1 MRQPKLIDYILL
13 TTLSLIWASAFF
25 NIKIATY
32 SFGPVTIAFLRVF
45 FGAIPVLLLCYYKN
59 IKIEA
64 FSKDWHWF
72 AMIGFI
78 NLVAP
83 FFLIAYGVKSVQS
96 NLAAILMS
104 TTPLSSTVLGH
115 FFTKNEKFNLIKTFG
130 ILIGFSGIVFL
141 FSDNILI
148 DENNFTS
155 ALLILLGSTCY
166 VVGGVLTLKISKKKN
181 ENVTG
186 SILIWAIIYVRAFGL
201 GPFAGLLSIFT
212 ADVGT
217 LGKLFS
223 EATDNAD
230 KKQIEGITATGS
242 NKSSIIR
249 YGLIPQIFPIFISQ
263 SLYFFESNTRSAVIL
278 GVVGAGGIGLQ
289 LTERMKA
296 QYWDQTLFIIVLI
309 LIMVAIIDSI
319 SRAIRKRIIYE

>member
-1 MRQPKLIDYILL
+1 MKQPKLLDYLLLILL
-13 TTLSLIWASAFF
+13 ALIWASAFF

-45 FGAIPVLLLCYYKN
+45 FGAIPVLLLCYFKN

-64 FSKDWHWF
+64 FSNDWHWF

-115 FFTKNEKFNLIKTFG
+115 LYLKNEKFNFVKTIG

-141 FSDNILI
+141 FSDNLLI
-148 DENNFTS
+148 DENNFLS

-166 VVGGVLTLKISKKKN
+166 VIGGVLTLKISKKKN

-186 SILIWAIIYVRAFGL
+186 SILIWATIILIPLVAFIEQPWYIKPRLDSTISVIYLGL
-201 GPFAGLLSIFT
+201 VSTGIAWLLRFKIL
-212 ADVGT
+212 V
-217 LGKLFS
+217 K
-223 EATDNAD
+223 N
-230 KKQIEGITATGS
+230 
-242 NKSSIIR
+242 
-249 YGLIPQIFPIFISQ
+249 GLIFQSQVSYLIPIFGTMLSYIFLKEIITFKVFIS
-263 SLYFFESNTRSAVIL
+263 LVAV
-278 GVVGAGGIGLQ
+278 VVGIYF
-289 LTERMKA
+289 EKKA
-296 QYWDQTLFIIVLI
+296 
-309 LIMVAIIDSI
+309 
-319 SRAIRKRIIYE
+319 K

>member
-1 MRQPKLIDYILL
+1 MKQPKLIDYFLL
-13 TTLSLIWASAFF
+13 TILALIWASAFF

-45 FGAIPVLLLCYYKN
+45 FGAIPVLLLCYFKN
-59 IKIEA
+59 ISIEA

-115 FFTKNEKFNLIKTFG
+115 LYTKNEKFNLTKTIG
-130 ILIGFSGIVFL
+130 ILIGFFGIIFL
-141 FSDNILI
+141 FSDDLLI
-148 DENNFTS
+148 NENNFVS

-186 SILIWAIIYVRAFGL
+186 SILIWAVIILVPLVSFIEQPWQNVPRIDSTISVIYL
-201 GPFAGLLSIFT
+201 GI
-212 ADVGT
+212 
-217 LGKLFS
+217 
-223 EATDNAD
+223 
-230 KKQIEGITATGS
+230 IATGIAWLLRFKILKK
-242 NKSSIIR
+242 N
-249 YGLIPQIFPIFISQ
+249 GLIFQSQVSYLIPIFG
-263 SLYFFESNTRSAVIL
+263 TIL
-278 GVVGAGGIGLQ
+278 SYIFLKE
-289 LTERMKA
+289 LITIK
-296 QYWDQTLFIIVLI
+296 VLI
-309 LIMVAIIDSI
+309 SLIAVSVG
-319 SRAIRKRIIYE
+319 IYFVGKADNKKLL

>member
-1 MRQPKLIDYILL
+1 MRQPNLLDYLL
-13 TTLSLIWASAFF
+13 LVLLALIWASAFF

-45 FGAIPVLLLCYYKN
+45 FGAIPVLLLCYYKD

-64 FSKDWHWF
+64 FSKDWYWF
-72 AMIGFI
+72 ALIGFI

-115 FFTKNEKFNLIKTFG
+115 FYTKNERFNFIKTFG
-130 ILIGFSGIVFL
+130 ILIGFSGILYL
-141 FSDNILI
+141 FSDNLLI
-148 DENNFTS
+148 DENNFLS

-186 SILIWAIIYVRAFGL
+186 SILIWAIIILIPLVVFIEQPWNITPRLDSTISVIYLGLVSTGIAWLLRFRILVNNGLIFQSQVSYLIPIFGTILSYIFLKELITIKVLVSLIAVCVGIYFVR
-201 GPFAGLLSIFT
+201 
-212 ADVGT
+212 
-217 LGKLFS
+217 K
-223 EATDNAD
+223 AD
-230 KKQIEGITATGS
+230 KKT
-242 NKSSIIR
+242 K
-249 YGLIPQIFPIFISQ
+249 
-263 SLYFFESNTRSAVIL
+263 
-278 GVVGAGGIGLQ
+278 
-289 LTERMKA
+289 
-296 QYWDQTLFIIVLI
+296 
-309 LIMVAIIDSI
+309 
-319 SRAIRKRIIYE
+319 

>member
-1 MRQPKLIDYILL
+1 MRQPKFLDYLL
-13 TTLSLIWASAFF
+13 LVLLALIWASAFF

-45 FGAIPVLLLCYYKN
+45 FGAIPVLLLCYYKD

-64 FSKDWHWF
+64 FSKDWYWF

-115 FFTKNEKFNLIKTFG
+115 FYTKNERFNFIKTFG
-130 ILIGFSGIVFL
+130 ILIGFSGILYL
-141 FSDNILI
+141 FSDNLLI
-148 DENNFTS
+148 DENNFLS

-186 SILIWAIIYVRAFGL
+186 SILIWAIIILIPLVVFIEQPWNITPRLDSTISVIYLGLVSTGIAWLLRFRILVNNGLIFQSQVSYLIPIFGTILSYIFLKELITIKVLVSLIAVCVGIYFVR
-201 GPFAGLLSIFT
+201 
-212 ADVGT
+212 
-217 LGKLFS
+217 K
-223 EATDNAD
+223 AD
-230 KKQIEGITATGS
+230 KKT
-242 NKSSIIR
+242 K
-249 YGLIPQIFPIFISQ
+249 
-263 SLYFFESNTRSAVIL
+263 
-278 GVVGAGGIGLQ
+278 
-289 LTERMKA
+289 
-296 QYWDQTLFIIVLI
+296 
-309 LIMVAIIDSI
+309 
-319 SRAIRKRIIYE
+319 

>member
-1 MRQPKLIDYILL
+1 MKQPKFFDYLLL
-13 TTLSLIWASAFF
+13 TVLALIWASAFF

-32 SFGPVTIAFLRVF
+32 SYGPVTIAFLRVF
-45 FGAIPVLLLCYYKN
+45 FGAIPVLLLCYFKD

-104 TTPLSSTVLGH
+104 TTPLSSTILAH
-115 FFTKNEKFNLIKTFG
+115 FYTKNEKFNLIKTIG

-141 FSDNILI
+141 FSDNLLI
-148 DENNFTS
+148 DENNFIS

-166 VVGGVLTLKISKKKN
+166 VIGGVLTLKISKKKN

-186 SILIWAIIYVRAFGL
+186 SILIWATIILIPLVSFIEQPWQLQPRLDSTISVIYLGL
-201 GPFAGLLSIFT
+201 VSTGIAWLLRFKIL
-212 ADVGT
+212 V
-217 LGKLFS
+217 
-223 EATDNAD
+223 N
-230 KKQIEGITATGS
+230 
-242 NKSSIIR
+242 N
-249 YGLIPQIFPIFISQ
+249 GLIFQSQVSYLIPIFGTILSYIFLKELITFKVLV
-263 SLYFFESNTRSAVIL
+263 SLIAV
-278 GVVGAGGIGLQ
+278 VVGIYFVK
-289 LTERMKA
+289 KA
-296 QYWDQTLFIIVLI
+296 
-309 LIMVAIIDSI
+309 
-319 SRAIRKRIIYE
+319 K

>member
-1 MRQPKLIDYILL
+1 MKQPKLLDYLLL
-13 TTLSLIWASAFF
+13 TILALIWASAFF

-32 SFGPVTIAFLRVF
+32 SYGPVTIAFLRVF
-45 FGAIPVLLLCYYKN
+45 FGAIPVLSLCYFKN

-72 AMIGFI
+72 AIIGFI

-104 TTPLSSTVLGH
+104 TTPLSSTILGH
-115 FFTKNEKFNLIKTFG
+115 FYTKNEKFNLTKTIG

-141 FSDNILI
+141 FSDNLLI

-166 VVGGVLTLKISKKKN
+166 VIGGVLTLKISKKKN

-186 SILIWAIIYVRAFGL
+186 SILIWATIILIPLVSFIEQPWELEPRLDSTISVIYLGL
-201 GPFAGLLSIFT
+201 VSTGIAWLLRFRIL
-212 ADVGT
+212 V
-217 LGKLFS
+217 
-223 EATDNAD
+223 N
-230 KKQIEGITATGS
+230 
-242 NKSSIIR
+242 N
-249 YGLIPQIFPIFISQ
+249 GLIFQSQVSYLIPIFG
-263 SLYFFESNTRSAVIL
+263 TIL
-278 GVVGAGGIGLQ
+278 SYIFLKELITV
-289 LTERMKA
+289 K
-296 QYWDQTLFIIVLI
+296 VLI
-309 LIMVAIIDSI
+309 SLVAVVLG
-319 SRAIRKRIIYE
+319 IYFVKKSDDQIK